1 MIWAILIGFAY
12 YAFFG
17 GAGDALFSDFMT
29 PYVKDQIKI
38 AIGDEGRRK
47 LALKGLSVVDDDISD
62 LNKQL
67 SKDTEQVEKLIRNYN
82 SKPEEFDQLF
92 SSTLAKRQQETER
105 LWDDRKAMLQHIQPD
120 EWRAIISGA
129 RAAAEKSAPK
139 KK

>member
-1 MIWAILIGFAY
+1 VITAILLAVYFSYFSAGPDQ
-12 YAFFG
+12 FG
-17 GAGDALFSDFMT
+17 QLIT
-29 PYVKDQIKI
+29 HYVKDQIKI

-47 LALKGLSVVDDDISD
+47 LALKGLSVIDDDIGD
-62 LNKQL
+62 LNKQV
-67 SKDTEQVEKLIRNYN
+67 SKDVEQVEKLIRNYN

-105 LWDDRKAMLQHIQPD
+105 LWDDRKAMLRHIQPD
-120 EWRAIISGA
+120 EWRAIMSGA

>member
-1 MIWAILIGFAY
+1 VIAAILLAVYFS
-12 YAFFG
+12 FFG
-17 GAGDALFSDFMT
+17 AGPDQLGQLMT
-29 PYVKDQIKI
+29 HYVKDQIKI

-67 SKDTEQVEKLIRNYN
+67 SKDVEQVEKLIRNYN

-92 SSTLAKRQQETER
+92 SSTLAKRQQQTDR

-120 EWRAIISGA
+120 EWRAIMSGA

>member
-1 MIWAILIGFAY
+1 MITAILLAVYFSYFSAGPDQ
-12 YAFFG
+12 FG
-17 GAGDALFSDFMT
+17 QLIT
-29 PYVKDQIKI
+29 HYVKDQIKI

-47 LALKGLSVVDDDISD
+47 LALKGLSVIDDDIGD
-62 LNKQL
+62 LNKQV
-67 SKDTEQVEKLIRNYN
+67 SKDVEQVEKLIRNYN

-105 LWDDRKAMLQHIQPD
+105 LWDDRKAMLRHIQPD
-120 EWRAIISGA
+120 EWRAIMSGA